1 MRKLW
6 IAILMLMSLPA
17 LAGQTEVIGV
27 RLWPAPDH
35 TRLVFDLSG
44 PAEHSLFILPDPD
57 RIVIDLKNARL
68 RTKLNA
74 DVTKGPVKSIRSGE
88 RNVTDLRIVLDTK
101 QTMRP
106 KSFELKPYGEHG
118 NRLVLDLYHVK
129 AKGKKRK
136 IAKSARPIAKK
147 QARQKLRDVVIA
159 IDAGH
164 GGDDPGARGY
174 RGTREKDVVL
184 AIARK
189 LEALVKKQP
198 GMRPVM
204 IRNGD
209 YYISLRGRMKKARQ
223 KRADIFISIHADAF
237 RNKKAKGSSVYTL
250 SPRGATSEAARWL
263 AESENNADLI
273 GGVSLD
279 DKDDILAS
287 VLLDLSQTAS
297 LEASLDVADHILGGL
312 KRVGK
317 VHKRTVQSA
326 SFMVLKSPDIPS
338 VLIETAFISNPE
350 EERKLRTKAY
360 QQKLAKALMTGIS
373 KYFNRFPPPG
383 THLARRHVI
392 QSGETLSA
400 IAHQYS
406 VPVKSLR
413 DVNFLKSNVV
423 KVGQTLQIP
432 PQTSDS

>member
-1 MRKLW
+1 MRNLW
-6 IAILMLMSLPA
+6 IAILLFTSLPVF
-17 LAGQTEVIGV
+17 AGQAEVVGV

-44 PAEHSLFILPDPD
+44 PVEHSLFTLPDPD
-57 RIVIDLKNARL
+57 RIVIDLKNTGL
-68 RTKLNA
+68 DKELTPDLS
-74 DVTKGPVKSIRSGE
+74 KGPVKSIRSGG
-88 RNVTDLRIVLDTK
+88 RNGTDLRIVLDTK
-101 QTMRP
+101 ATMRP
-106 KSFELKPYGEHG
+106 KSFVLKPYGEYG
-118 NRLVLDLYHVK
+118 NRLVLDLYNVK
-129 AKGKKRK
+129 DKKRK
-136 IAKSARPIAKK
+136 VAKTARLTAKK
-147 QARQKLRDVVIA
+147 QSSAKLRDVVIA

-164 GGDDPGARGY
+164 GGEDPGARGH
-174 RGTREKDVVL
+174 RGTREKHVVL
-184 AIARK
+184 AIARR
-189 LEALVKKQP
+189 LEALVKKEP

-204 IRNGD
+204 IRDGD
-209 YYISLRGRMKKARQ
+209 YYISLRGRVKKARQ

-237 RNKKAKGSSVYTL
+237 HNKKAKGSSVYTL

-263 AESENNADLI
+263 AESENKADLI

-279 DKDDILAS
+279 DKDDLLAS

-317 VHKRTVQSA
+317 VHKRRVQSA

-338 VLIETAFISNPE
+338 VLVETAFISNPE
-350 EERKLRTKAY
+350 EERKLLTKSY
-360 QQKLAKALMTGIS
+360 QQKLAKALMTGVR
-373 KYFNRFPPPG
+373 KYFHRFPPPG

-400 IAHQYS
+400 IAQQYQ
-406 VPVKSLR
+406 VPVTSLR
-413 DVNFLKSNVV
+413 SVNQLKGDRV

-432 PQTSDS
+432 VQTSDS

>member
-6 IAILMLMSLPA
+6 IAILLLTSLPA

-35 TRLVFDLSG
+35 TRLVFDLNG
-44 PAEHSLFILPDPD
+44 PIEHSLFTLPNPD

-68 RTKLNA
+68 RTELTA
-74 DVTKGPVKSIRSGE
+74 DITKGPLKSIRSGE

-106 KSFELKPYGEHG
+106 KSFSLKPYGENG
-118 NRLVLDLYHVK
+118 NRLVLDLYHTNDK
-129 AKGKKRK
+129 KKRK
-136 IAKSARPIAKK
+136 VAKTARPTPKK
-147 QARQKLRDVVIA
+147 QASEKLRDVVIA

-164 GGDDPGARGY
+164 GGEDPGARGY

-184 AIARK
+184 AVARK

-204 IRNGD
+204 IRTGD

-237 RNKKAKGSSVYTL
+237 HNKKAKGSSVYTL

-263 AESENNADLI
+263 AESENKADLI

-279 DKDDILAS
+279 DKDDVLAS

-297 LEASLDVADHILGGL
+297 LEASRDVAVHILGGL

-338 VLIETAFISNPE
+338 VLVETAFISNPE

-360 QQKLAKALMTGIS
+360 QQKLANALMKGIN

-392 QSGETLSA
+392 QSGDTLSA
-400 IAHQYS
+400 IAEQYS

-413 DVNFLKSNVV
+413 DVNLLKSNVV